1 MLKITAA
8 LAMLALALAGCQQSS
23 QNAPA
28 DNAPAATSDAA
39 SVPAETPAAA
49 GIPQVQMTGEE
60 VTMAGGLKVQDIS
73 VGDGAVAEKG
83 MAAKMHYTGWLPDGT
98 KFDSSLDRGTPF
110 PFTIGA
116 GGVIKG
122 WDEGVPGMRVGG
134 KRRLTIP
141 PDMAYGARGYP
152 PVIPPNSTLVFDV
165 ELVGL
170 Q

>member
-1 MLKITAA
+1 MLKLAA
-8 LAMLALALAGCQQSS
+8 VFMVFAIAGCQQSA
-23 QNAPA
+23 QEAP
-28 DNAPAATSDAA
+28 PE
-39 SVPAETPAAA
+39 ETPAAA
-49 GIPQVQMTGEE
+49 TESAEEMEAPASGIPSVEFEGEE
-60 VTMAGGLKVQDIS
+60 KAMAGGLKMQDIH

-83 MAAKMHYTGWLPDGT
+83 MTASMHYTGWLPDGT
-98 KFDSSLDRGTPF
+98 KFDSSHDRGTPF
-110 PFTIGA
+110 PFTIGT

-141 PDMAYGARGYP
+141 PDMAYGERGYP

-170 Q
+170 K